1 MNAILIGLGNIGLNY
16 DFNFTKNI
24 LTHTKSLSTNIKVN
38 FLFAVDK
45 SSKQRKKFMMKYK
58 TSTIKRLEEIK
69 NRNSIELAIVSTNTN
84 SHLQTIN
91 KLMLF
96 KKLKIILIEKPC
108 GKNLDELL
116 KIFKLCKKNKIKL
129 FINYNRLYDKNYSI
143 LSSYIKKLKRFK
155 GIAHYS
161 RGLMNNCPHILSI
174 LSGLNLTKSSIRIIK
189 HGVNPDFVIKFLNG
203 EITFMNAPRKNIS
216 NNEIEILDKSY
227 KINSKNEINSFEIFK
242 IKKDDLIKNNFKY
255 NLIDKFKFN
264 ENYSQKNVLQQI
276 ISTNNTKLNHFIS
289 KTAFNVSMLLDKIT
303 KINNLKKKDAT
314 NN

>member
-1 MNAILIGLGNIGLNY
+1 
-16 DFNFTKNI
+16 
-24 LTHTKSLSTNIKVN
+24 
-38 FLFAVDK
+38 
-45 SSKQRKKFMMKYK
+45 
-58 TSTIKRLEEIK
+58 
-69 NRNSIELAIVSTNTN
+69 
-84 SHLQTIN
+84 
-91 KLMLF
+91 
-96 KKLKIILIEKPC
+96 
-108 GKNLDELL
+108 
-116 KIFKLCKKNKIKL
+116 
-129 FINYNRLYDKNYSI
+129 
-143 LSSYIKKLKRFK
+143 
-155 GIAHYS
+155 
-161 RGLMNNCPHILSI
+161 MNNCPHILSI